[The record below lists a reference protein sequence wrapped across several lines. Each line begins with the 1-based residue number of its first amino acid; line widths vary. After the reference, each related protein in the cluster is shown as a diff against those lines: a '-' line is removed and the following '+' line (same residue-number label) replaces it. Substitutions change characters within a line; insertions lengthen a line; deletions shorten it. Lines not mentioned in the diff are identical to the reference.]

1 MPNLCISKSAEGCFY
16 CPGERV
22 GKQVFENRMK
32 LKNPVNGKITVYT
45 GKTMKK
51 SSASKKGLECD
62 ICLRKFKNI
71 EKKKRH
77 VEHHNNMK
85 FQCLD
90 PCTYM
95 FDNRAELGAHLKQVH
110 KTKLSRENEARFMI
124 NNSNCNTTKH
134 NENGNHSVVQ
144 DKGRMKK
151 KKTDIEGDQGL
162 SSGSE
167 DELDQAENTPGVS
180 SKGSLLNINAVRK
193 GCSTYKTMSKPGF
206 IPNEDSL
213 PDDLIHTV
221 LTRRDHPYSVLSAEQ
236 NTLAKDKTERQSLD
250 VLTER
255 ETNDDGATTGPYS
268 GKVTSDQ
275 EKELLDDDN
284 MSIEIPHGDADYLAD
299 QESDISDL
307 AENPTLP
314 EMKSQLYQ
322 NNGKNFSSVVAE
334 GTSSEPES
342 DCEVTF
348 KNTDRMFSDESESD
362 GEVSFKRTNYSRN
375 GKENEGN
382 NSLRYLEQ
390 EESDCEVSFK
400 PSNWNTNGRVHEENS
415 SLQFQEQE
423 EDASDNESLSC
434 ARSRVFEA
442 QTDKSLNVSSSVEI
456 ISSDIPLEAASSPRI
471 STSSRATTAV
481 SAPIAVPSTS
491 RCTSSSSGEE
501 REKRKRSSLESD
513 GNITKKSKTDN
524 ADEQCCLVALVDA
537 FTHLS
542 REGISIVKQEILRI
556 LCNIEF
562 HRCTPS
568 VHTFHVRPLLQNRS
582 SAAKSSYGGKNNCRV
597 PTRTGKPGKMRRHFP
612 VREF

>member
-1 MPNLCISKSAEGCFY
+1 MPNWCISKSAEGCFY

-22 GKQVFENRMK
+22 RKQVFENRMK

-51 SSASKKGLECD
+51 SSSSKKGLECD
-62 ICLRKFKNI
+62 ICLRKFKNV
-71 EKKKRH
+71 EKKERH

-90 PCTYM
+90 QCTYM

-134 NENGNHSVVQ
+134 NENG
-144 DKGRMKK
+144 
-151 KKTDIEGDQGL
+151 
-162 SSGSE
+162 
-167 DELDQAENTPGVS
+167 TPGVN

-221 LTRRDHPYSVLSAEQ
+221 LTQRDHPYSVLHVSAEQ
-236 NTLAKDKTERQSLD
+236 STRAKDKTERQSLD
-250 VLTER
+250 VFSER
-255 ETNDDGATTGPYS
+255 GTNDDGAATEPYS
-268 GKVTSDQ
+268 ARATNDQ
-275 EKELLDDDN
+275 ELVDDDN
-284 MSIEIPHGDADYLAD
+284 MSIEIPYGNADYMDNTAD
-299 QESDISDL
+299 QESDISDH
-307 AENPTLP
+307 AEDPSLP
-314 EMKSQLYQ
+314 EMKCQLGQKYV
-322 NNGKNFSSVVAE
+322 KNFSSTVAKE
-334 GTSSEPES
+334 TSSKPES

-348 KNTDRMFSDESESD
+348 KNTDRMFSDDESESD
-362 GEVSFKRTNYSRN
+362 REVSFKRNNYSRN

-382 NSLRYLEQ
+382 NSLRFEVSKYLEQ

-400 PSNWNTNGRVHEENS
+400 PSNWSTNGREHEENS

-434 ARSRVFEA
+434 ARSRVFEP

-481 SAPIAVPSTS
+481 SAPIVVPSTS
-491 RCTSSSSGEE
+491 GCTSSSSGEE

-568 VHTFHVRPLLQNRS
+568 VHTFHLRSLLQNRS
-582 SAAKSSYGGKNNCRV
+582 SAAKSSYGGKNNC
-597 PTRTGKPGKMRRHFP
+597 KL
-612 VREF
+612 